1 MAINDHNL
9 KLTEQ
14 QYRDLELPS
23 YSMLS
28 AIEQHGV
35 DVIKGERQNFNFKFG
50 SLVDV
55 MCFEPNRVS
64 ELFYKS
70 KITKVPTSTH
80 KKVVDE
86 IIDLVLN
93 SSKKKSSSGIGQLR
107 RKTGVLSSDL
117 KDYKNQIISGC
128 IANKVLSSLSDDV
141 KFDRIIGSSADYF
154 KDKIKSSGKN
164 LIKPEMWA
172 LALEVVKTLQTHFFT
187 AKYFARN
194 VKDIEIIYQY
204 KFDTKVNGRRCK
216 GMLDCLIINH
226 ALKLVIPV
234 DLKTGEIPAK
244 DFPQSY
250 TGYRYYLQGALY
262 KEALKTIVS
271 EDFELMGYVVQPFEF
286 VYISKLNPYKPLVFV
301 VNDDMHLAALNGF
314 EDVHG
319 YKFKGVHTLLEEYYG
334 CVEDGFCNY
343 IEEEL
348 KVKGRIIINK
358 DSICR

>member
-1 MAINDHNL
+1 
-9 KLTEQ
+9 
-14 QYRDLELPS
+14 
-23 YSMLS
+23 MLS

-35 DVIKGERQNFNFKFG
+35 DVIKGEKQNFNFKFG

-93 SSKKKSSSGIGQLR
+93 SGKKKYSTGIGQLR
-107 RKTGVLSSDL
+107 RKTGVLSSNL

-128 IANKVLSSLSDDV
+128 VANKVLSSLSDDV

-187 AKYFARN
+187 AKYFAKN
-194 VKDIEIIYQY
+194 VKDIEISSRSPLQRSFKNYCI
-204 KFDTKVNGRRCK
+204 RR
-216 GMLDCLIINH
+216 L
-226 ALKLVIPV
+226 
-234 DLKTGEIPAK
+234 
-244 DFPQSY
+244 
-250 TGYRYYLQGALY
+250 
-262 KEALKTIVS
+262 
-271 EDFELMGYVVQPFEF
+271 
-286 VYISKLNPYKPLVFV
+286 
-301 VNDDMHLAALNGF
+301 
-314 EDVHG
+314 
-319 YKFKGVHTLLEEYYG
+319 
-334 CVEDGFCNY
+334 
-343 IEEEL
+343 
-348 KVKGRIIINK
+348 
-358 DSICR
+358 

>member
-1 MAINDHNL
+1 M
-9 KLTEQ
+9 
-14 QYRDLELPS
+14 
-23 YSMLS
+23 
-28 AIEQHGV
+28 
-35 DVIKGERQNFNFKFG
+35 
-50 SLVDV
+50 
-55 MCFEPNRVS
+55 
-64 ELFYKS
+64 
-70 KITKVPTSTH
+70 
-80 KKVVDE
+80 
-86 IIDLVLN
+86 N
-93 SSKKKSSSGIGQLR
+93 SGKKKYSTGIGQLR
-107 RKTGVLSSDL
+107 RKTGVLSSNL